1 MGWPHAVS
9 LRAQVSCGPQP
20 TRGYCNPLFQ
30 HWNAAKSCW
39 QYLLEGSLPQLK
51 VFTTNTMVRES
62 RVHANT
68 TFAGFTPMLGPGK
81 SLKPWPVCPKL
92 KVVNEYFL
100 HHVIL
105 FVTTALFTRR
115 EPPLIESFS
124 LPPTQW
130 IGKVASMLTQPLLDL
145 HPCWDQERV

>member
-51 VFTTNTMVRES
+51 VFTTNMMDRES

-68 TFAGFTPMLGPGK
+68 TFAGFAPMLGPGK
-81 SLKPWPVCPKL
+81 SLKLWPGPWTRKEFKTVACLPQVESGRRVFPSPCLVRDIMAKTICLSRFPWKGCGQD
-92 KVVNEYFL
+92 F
-100 HHVIL
+100 I
-105 FVTTALFTRR
+105 FT
-115 EPPLIESFS
+115 
-124 LPPTQW
+124 
-130 IGKVASMLTQPLLDL
+130 
-145 HPCWDQERV
+145 